1 MRVGRVEE
9 AGALAAQIG
18 KDITRRLS
26 RINGK
31 TDVKGVWSAVQKLTG
46 RKQELRCA
54 VEGITA
60 HSLNSHYAAISPD
73 NNYCQPLYKHTA
85 SENSHSYISE
95 WRVFRILDDLQPTS
109 TKPS

>member
-18 KDITRRLS
+18 KDITRRNKTRLS

-31 TDVKGVWSAVQKLTG
+31 TDVKGVWAAVQKLTG

-60 HSLNSHYAAISPD
+60 HSE
-73 NNYCQPLYKHTA
+73 QPLCSNLY
-85 SENSHSYISE
+85 
-95 WRVFRILDDLQPTS
+95 RQ
-109 TKPS
+109 